1 MKLTL
6 TTVAAALLASTFMAA
21 SEESIIRGADTV
33 KPPVYRLFVAQFLLL
48 IVVSGLTS
56 LFRFEVGLSLLLGGL
71 ISLLPNMYFARQVFR
86 FSGAAAAHRVTQ
98 SFYRGEL
105 GKFILTGT
113 GFALVFSFVENLS
126 PPALFAGFGL
136 MLVSHALMVA
146 LRNQ

>member
-1 MKLTL
+1 MI
-6 TTVAAALLASTFMAA
+6 APEDQM
-21 SEESIIRGADTV
+21 IRGAGKA
-33 KPPVYRLFVAQFLLL
+33 KPPVYRVFVAQFLLL
-48 IVVSGLTS
+48 IVVSGLAS

-71 ISLLPNMYFARQVFR
+71 ISLLPNVYFARQVFR

-113 GFALVFSFVENLS
+113 GFALVFSFVETLS

-136 MLVSHALMVA
+136 MLVSHALLVA
-146 LRNQ
+146 FLSQ